1 MVSNRG
7 CHRKMSS
14 PAPRARIHCARPEV
28 RLRGGSEG
36 QLDRKNAE
44 QLQNT
49 ILLRHFIRRAVF
61 LYTGLHESARNILI
75 SNEKR
80 RGSESNRR
88 MGLLQSPALPLGYPA
103 AGRGLPI
110 HVDRRGDNGNL
121 AAAVEGTLGLIERV
135 YNSVLKNDLQPTHGD
150 LNPNR
155 RGIVAAAWHNYR
167 RPMRIHNRLAIGR
180 RVGRLRHEIVLNE
193 LPDLRRSFLICAIGD
208 LLWLA
213 ETTSYFIDRHSD
225 GDFISRDKLVDD
237 LPAFLTLLEVGQ
249 ESFGKRFQ
257 FVVRDPGG
265 HTALLGIPAY
275 PATEIGKGF
284 HLDDLRKSQ
293 RPSVAGH
300 IDVEVAGRRPQHPES
315 KRLLA
320 KVRQVNG
327 AALPNDR
334 PGLGFF
340 CDDEEE

>member
-1 MVSNRG
+1 MRW
-7 CHRKMSS
+7 
-14 PAPRARIHCARPEV
+14 IHD
-28 RLRGGSEG
+28 G
-36 QLDRKNAE
+36 
-44 QLQNT
+44 
-49 ILLRHFIRRAVF
+49 
-61 LYTGLHESARNILI
+61 
-75 SNEKR
+75 
-80 RGSESNRR
+80 
-88 MGLLQSPALPLGYPA
+88 
-103 AGRGLPI
+103 
-110 HVDRRGDNGNL
+110 
-121 AAAVEGTLGLIERV
+121 
-135 YNSVLKNDLQPTHGD
+135 
-150 LNPNR
+150 
-155 RGIVAAAWHNYR
+155 
-167 RPMRIHNRLAIGR
+167 LAIGGGI
-180 RVGRLRHEIVLNE
+180 GRLRHEIVFNE
-193 LPDLRRSFLICAIGD
+193 FPDLGRSFLICAIGD

-213 ETTSYFIDRHSD
+213 ETTPYFIDRHSD

-237 LPAFLTLLEVGQ
+237 LSAFLTLLEVGQ

-327 AALPNDR
+327 TALPNDR
-334 PGLGFF
+334 RGLGFF